1 MTASNGGRWFV
12 VIFARRRRAPCSPG
26 TPVLATLALMGGSLW
41 ALDAGADLSGAT
53 VFGHLTYPV
62 SEGNYAQGNLFD
74 PLYWAIPPG
83 YGNSTGPTINLSAIG
98 YGNFAWMNNGPG
110 TIENP
115 FIDSWYAEFSG
126 SQLSVTFRNQNFG
139 GALTGS
145 RLRFQSDAFVGLILA
160 QVGGDDFLKSGN
172 GSMAATLVGDTITLE
187 VGPQCTQSAPCSWPP
202 DTYTNTYSLT
212 PGVQLAAFSL
222 SSSVV
227 AGCRSV
233 SGKVTL
239 SAPAPA
245 AGTVVTISD
254 MLVSATSP
262 VSVTVP
268 AGATAKTFTSKT
280 TPVVADENGTVS
292 ATLGAITLSQN
303 LKVRPIGLSSVSL
316 TPTST
321 AGGNQVTGKAT
332 LECNAGSGPIT
343 VDLSSNNAGAAYP
356 VAASVVVPQGLK
368 SANFDVATNA
378 VLAKSSA
385 TISGT
390 ANGITKSRKL
400 TVNVAAAV
408 SPTSLKFGSV
418 PVGTTSGPLNA
429 TLTNNGAVPF
439 AVNGISLTGT
449 AASWY
454 AQTNNCPASLA
465 PGASCTI
472 SGTFT
477 PRAAAAKSAKL
488 TIATSATATPL
499 SVSLSGTGI

>member
-1 MTASNGGRWFV
+1 MKASNGGRWFE
-12 VIFARRRRAPCSPG
+12 VIFARRRRAPCSRG
-26 TPVLATLALMGGSLW
+26 TPVLATLALMGGGLW

-62 SEGNYAQGNLFD
+62 TEGIYFEGNLFD
-74 PLYWAIPPG
+74 PLYSLIPPG
-83 YGNSTGPTINLSAIG
+83 YGNSNGPTINLSAIG
-98 YGNFAWMNNGPG
+98 YGNFAWLQGGG

-115 FIDSWYAEFSG
+115 GTDSWYAEFSG
-126 SQLSVTFRNQNFG
+126 SQLSVTFRNPNFP
-139 GALTGS
+139 GALTGA

-187 VGPQCTQSAPCSWPP
+187 VGPQCTQSAPCSWPA

-222 SSSVV
+222 NSSVV
-227 AGCRSV
+227 AGCKSV

-254 MLVSATSP
+254 MLVSVTPP

-268 AGATAKTFTSKT
+268 AGATTKTFSSKT

-332 LECNAGSGPIT
+332 LECNAGPGPIT
-343 VDLSSNNAGAAYP
+343 VDLSSNNAGVAYP
-356 VAASVVVPQGLK
+356 VAASVAVPQGLK

-400 TVNVAAAV
+400 TVNVAASV

-429 TLTNNGAVPF
+429 TLTNNGVVPF

-449 AASWY
+449 GASWY

-465 PGASCTI
+465 AGASCTI
-472 SGTFT
+472 SVTFT
-477 PRAAAAKSAKL
+477 PQAAATKSAKL
-488 TIATSATATPL
+488 MIATSATATPL